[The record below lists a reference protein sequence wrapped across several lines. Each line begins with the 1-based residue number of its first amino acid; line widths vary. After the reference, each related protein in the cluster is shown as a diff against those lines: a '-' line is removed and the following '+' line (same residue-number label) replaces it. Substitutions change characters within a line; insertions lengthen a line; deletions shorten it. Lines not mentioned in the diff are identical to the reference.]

1 MLNLR
6 HDNFGITQQCPV
18 NITNF
23 EFIESLVISSQTL

>member
-23 EFIESLVISSQTL
+23 EITGLLVISNQTL